1 MNRWRAGLVGAG
13 YISEYHIAALKRLKD
28 VEIAGIA
35 DVDQARAS
43 ATAEKFKLRAC
54 PSLAALR
61 EAGANVIHV
70 LTPPHT
76 HADVALQ
83 ALDLGCHVLVEK
95 PLAVDVADCDRIEK
109 KAAEKNLRVCVNHS
123 LLHDPQ
129 VKRALDFVKSGKL
142 GNIVSM
148 DILRSSN
155 YPPYAGGPL
164 PPQYRTAGYPFRDL
178 GVHALYLFEAFLGP
192 IENVQADWKS
202 LGGEPNLAFDEWR
215 AQVRCRDGLGQFQ
228 LSWNTRPLQS
238 QIILHGTR
246 GVLRVDLFLMFHA
259 LRASTPLPKAAE
271 RVINAF
277 TDSFQPMI
285 DVPKGVLGY
294 IRKKVL
300 PYHGLQDLVATF
312 YKSLDTCGSV
322 PVSVTDAR
330 RVVEWTERIGRAA
343 DLDHERRTSVLTTT
357 PEVPYLVT
365 GASGGLGS
373 AIVQRLV
380 QSGSRV
386 RVLLRRMPEVIPP
399 NIEVVL
405 GDLGDPAAVDKAV
418 RGARV
423 VIHAGAAM
431 KGGWIEHTC
440 GTIRGTE
447 NVLESCL
454 AHKIQQLVH
463 ISSLS
468 VVHWAAGDDDRTLS
482 ERSAYEPRAEERGA
496 YTRAKLEAEQLV
508 VRYARERGLPTVILR
523 PGQIFGG
530 KIPLLTPAVA
540 RKLGSRWLILGSGR
554 IRLPLVYIDDVVDA
568 VELAVKKD
576 LRGGEIIQLVDRE
589 ALTQLEVLELATRR
603 RPKTLRM
610 PRWMVFSLGWMSQV
624 MLGILGRKSPLNVYR
639 LKSALAMRNFS
650 SVRADMLGWE
660 PRVGVRE
667 GIRRVTQGAAV
678 EKRAVSKTVQ
688 LQTETQTTPASSA
701 SATPAASAGN

>member
-1 MNRWRAGLVGAG
+1 MQRWRAGLVGAG
-13 YISEYHIAALKRLKD
+13 YISEYHIAALRRLKD
-28 VEIAGIA
+28 VEIAGIT
-35 DVDQARAS
+35 DVDPVRAA
-43 ATAEKFKLRAC
+43 ATAEKFKLRVC
-54 PSLAALR
+54 PNMAALR

-76 HADVALQ
+76 HADVTLQ
-83 ALDLGCHVLVEK
+83 ALELGCHVLVEK
-95 PLAVDVADCDRIEK
+95 PLAVDSADCDRIEQ

-129 VKRALDFVKSGKL
+129 VKRALNLVKSGKL
-142 GNIVSM
+142 GRIVSM

-164 PPQYRTAGYPFRDL
+164 PPQYRNAGYPFRDL

-202 LGGEPNLAFDEWR
+202 LGGEPNLAYDEWR

-294 IRKKVL
+294 LRKKVL

-312 YKSLDTCGSV
+312 YSSLNSCGSV
-322 PVSVTDAR
+322 PVSVADAK

-343 DLDHERRTSVLTTT
+343 DLDYERSISVLKTTD
-357 PEVPYLVT
+357 EVPYLVT
-365 GASGGLGS
+365 GASGGLGG
-373 AIVQRLV
+373 AIVKRLTEG
-380 QSGSRV
+380 GSRI
-386 RVLLRRMPEVIPP
+386 RVLMRRMPENVPP
-399 NIEVVL
+399 NVEVVL
-405 GDLGDPAAVDKAV
+405 GDLGDPVAVDKAV
-418 RGARV
+418 RGART

-454 AHKIQQLVH
+454 KHKVLQLVH

-468 VVHWAAGDDDRTLS
+468 VVDWANSSNDAAIS
-482 ERSAYEPRAEERGA
+482 ERTPYEPRAEERGA

-508 VRYARERGLPTVILR
+508 VRFARERGLPTVILR

-540 RKLGSRWLILGSGR
+540 RRMGKRWLILGNGK

-568 VELAVKKD
+568 VELAIKKN
-576 LRGGEIIQLVDRE
+576 LHQGEIIQLVDRE
-589 ALTQLEVLELATRR
+589 ALTQLEVLELAERGK
-603 RPKTLRM
+603 PKTLRL
-610 PRWMVFSLGWMSQV
+610 PRWLVFTLGWCSQV
-624 MLGILGRKSPLNVYR
+624 GLEILGRKSPLNVYR
-639 LKSALAMRNFS
+639 LKSALAMRSFS

-667 GIRRVTQGAAV
+667 GIRRVTQVVSV
-678 EKRAVSKTVQ
+678 EKRSASKTVQ
-688 LQTETQTTPASSA
+688 LQTEVPAATTNTQ
-701 SATPAASAGN
+701 PAASAGN